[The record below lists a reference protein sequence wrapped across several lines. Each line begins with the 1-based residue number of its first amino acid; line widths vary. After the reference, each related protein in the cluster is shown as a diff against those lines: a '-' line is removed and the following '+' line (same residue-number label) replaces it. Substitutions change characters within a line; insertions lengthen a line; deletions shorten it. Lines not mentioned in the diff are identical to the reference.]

1 MARFTLNYGMVIVPM
16 FYQHLK
22 GHIEALLFAAG
33 DPTPAAKLAKLLEID
48 EQTAIELIDE
58 LQSEMEQEGRGI
70 TVVEVAGGYQMCTKP
85 ELASVVEK
93 LAEVPDS
100 RLSPAALETLSIIA
114 FRQPVTKPE
123 IEAIRGVKVDGVVNT
138 LLDRQLIREMGRKDV
153 IGRPILYGTT
163 EVFLQCF
170 GLKNLKDLPDLNKLL
185 TDEQLSLVEA

>member
-1 MARFTLNYGMVIVPM
+1 M
-16 FYQHLK
+16 FYRHLK
-22 GHIEALLFAAG
+22 GHVEALLFAAG
-33 DPTPAAKLAKLLEID
+33 DPVPAAKLAKLLDID
-48 EQTAIELIDE
+48 ELTVGDLIDE
-58 LQSEMEQEGRGI
+58 LRGEMAEEGRGLSI
-70 TVVEVAGGYQMCTKP
+70 VEVAGGYQMCTKP

-100 RLSPAALETLSIIA
+100 RLSVAALETLSIIA

-163 EVFLQCF
+163 DIFLQCF
-170 GLKNLKDLPDLNKLL
+170 GLKDLSELPDLTKLVPDEAASL
-185 TDEQLSLVEA
+185 TDA

>member
-1 MARFTLNYGMVIVPM
+1 MVIVPM

-22 GHIEALLFAAG
+22 GHVEALLFAAC

-48 EQTAIELIDE
+48 EQTTIELIDE
-58 LQSEMEQEGRGI
+58 LQREMEQEGRGLTI
-70 TVVEVAGGYQMCTKP
+70 VEVAGGYQMCTKP
-85 ELASVVEK
+85 ELASVIEK

-100 RLSPAALETLSIIA
+100 RLSVAALETVSIIA

-138 LLDRQLIREMGRKDV
+138 LLDRRLIREMGRKDV

-163 EVFLQCF
+163 NEFLQCF
-170 GLKNLKDLPDLNKLL
+170 GLKSLQELPDLTKLL
-185 TDEQLSLVEA
+185 ADEQVSLVDA